1 MPERIKKY
9 TNRNLFVMF
18 SKQVAPRPPHHR
30 SRSDIQVVTKGQ
42 RHGAVSRI
50 LVLGASGEIGKLVAA
65 MLAASAHAARLLV
78 RDANKVSVGK
88 DQDIL
93 VGDATRTDVLIEALD
108 GMDIVFSTLGLY
120 KMMGFARKLVDAMK
134 QLGTRRLLWT
144 AMGGIDDAFSQET
157 AARNYE
163 ALGGPPSRKGSYLHD
178 QREAADFVAGSGL
191 DVTIFR
197 WNWLTKKPMTSEVV
211 LTKKGEE
218 IVGAPIFRRPA
229 ATFVMSVI
237 DHPERYI
244 GASLGVSSI

>member
-1 MPERIKKY
+1 M
-9 TNRNLFVMF
+9 
-18 SKQVAPRPPHHR
+18 
-30 SRSDIQVVTKGQ
+30 
-42 RHGAVSRI
+42 
-50 LVLGASGEIGKLVAA
+50 GASGEIGKLVAA

-108 GMDIVFSTLGLY
+108 GMDIVFSTLGPY

-134 QLGTRRLLWT
+134 QLGMRSLLWT
-144 AMGGIDDAFSQET
+144 ATGGIDDAFTQET

-178 QREAADFVAGSGL
+178 QREAVDFDAGSGL

-197 WNWLTKKPMTSEVV
+197 WNWLTNEPTTSEVV
-211 LTKKGEE
+211 VTKKGEE
-218 IVGAPIFRRPA
+218 IVGGPISRRTA
-229 ATFVMSVI
+229 ATFAMSVS